1 MIGKRHRT
9 LEDSA
14 YDDNPRLGEKAKRE
28 EGKEKLPQRLL
39 TQMATERIDRN
50 ERQYNAQPSLSR
62 IDQSA
67 GMYREPRLQNDQGY
81 HGGG

>member
-39 TQMATERIDRN
+39 TQMATERVDRN
-50 ERQYNAQPSLSR
+50 ER
-62 IDQSA
+62 
-67 GMYREPRLQNDQGY
+67 
-81 HGGG
+81 

>member
-9 LEDSA
+9 LENSA
-14 YDDNPRLGEKAKRE
+14 YDDSPRLGEKAKRE

-39 TQMATERIDRN
+39 TQMATERVERN
-50 ERQYNAQPSLSR
+50 ERQYNTQPSLSR
-62 IDQSA
+62 IDQST
-67 GMYREPRLQNDQGY
+67 GMYRELHLQNDRDY